1 MPPKGEP
8 PAKKAKTSG
17 TSKTWVGM
25 KGIPMRIL
33 DGEKY
38 YRLGYFDDSYYH
50 AVCLTCPGEKI
61 VKCSRGSSSNT
72 LSHLRT
78 HHPDLHKEY
87 MESAKPQCSA
97 QDKESTTQDD
107 IKRAICDFIV
117 NGAHPLSVVE
127 EESFKH
133 LVKAASKGEFH
144 SISRVTLMKEL
155 DRKYEAYLLEV
166 KTELAK
172 YEWVCTTGK
181 LA

>member
-8 PAKKAKTSG
+8 PAKKAKLG

-25 KGIPMRIL
+25 QGIPMRFL
-33 DGEKY
+33 EGEKY
-38 YRLGYFDDSYYH
+38 FSLSFHDEKHYH
-50 AVCLTCPGEKI
+50 VRCLNCPNEKI
-61 VKCSRGSSSNT
+61 LKCTRGSSSNALT
-72 LSHLRT
+72 HLRLL
-78 HHPDLHKEY
+78 HPDLHKEY

-97 QDKESTTQDD
+97 QDKESTTQED